1 MGILSRF
8 KDIMASNINA
18 VFKKDEK
25 NPEKAIEKYLMQL
38 RADLGQVKA
47 ETAAH
52 ETEVRRAKM
61 SYDENRAEAA
71 KLMRYIE
78 KASAAGNAADASIY
92 SNKLDGVNQDG
103 VRLEQRYNEAKD
115 SFDKLAAMNDK
126 LSTDISSLEGKL
138 LEIKSKVEAAKA
150 QQKMNTMAEKAG
162 AGNPDEMF
170 SRMNEKADY
179 MLDRANAMAELD
191 NTIPVR
197 GFSEVEDLA
206 EKYDNMSSGDSDI
219 GEPDSGE
226 ADIAGNDSG
235 EDAGPNDGTIDI
247 F

>member
-18 VFKKDEK
+18 VFRKEDK
-25 NPEKAIEKYLMQL
+25 NPEKIVEKYLMQL

-71 KLMRYIE
+71 KLQRYID
-78 KASAAGNAADASIY
+78 KATEAGNISDAGIY
-92 SNKLDGVNQDG
+92 SSKLEGVNQDG
-103 VRLEQRYNEAKD
+103 VRLEQRLNEAKD
-115 SFDKLAAMNDK
+115 SFDKLSAMNDK

-138 LEIKSKVEAAKA
+138 MEIKSKVEAAKN
-150 QQKMNTMAEKAG
+150 QQKMNQMAERAG
-162 AGNPDEMF
+162 VANQDEMF
-170 SRMNEKADY
+170 TKMNEKADY

-191 NTIPVR
+191 GTVPVR
-197 GFSEVEDLA
+197 DFSEVEELA
-206 EKYDNMSSGDSDI
+206 DKYDRMDNGTSVQAAADDAD
-219 GEPDSGE
+219 ENPDS
-226 ADIAGNDSG
+226 
-235 EDAGPNDGTIDI
+235 NDGTIDI
-247 F
+247 L